1 MNSDVRYGADSSE
14 WDNILSNA
22 ELKPWVL
29 PIVSNVNLKISP
41 RSDIKEIGKTPTIKN
56 SDGFIAGIRGW
67 TTRPEATDEELIK
80 WSQDSDNG
88 YCIRT
93 GHDGIIGIDCDV
105 NDPTLSK
112 QVKDLF
118 IRSCG
123 IKEEDFTCRVRGNAR
138 WAVLVKLDT
147 GASFSKSVIDL
158 DGPEVD
164 GKKPIVEFL
173 GLGQQLACAGTHPS
187 GVKYSWSNGLKAL
200 HISEKDY
207 KAFKDALVMLFGA
220 FDEKSTKSS
229 GPRVKGET
237 FKADDR
243 LADWLTTSG
252 RVIKSGAQ
260 GELYITCPWC
270 SNHTNKTGDQE
281 TAYFPVG
288 SNGYTQGGFKCLH
301 AHCADKSLNDFR
313 EWAKAQGFT
322 ETEAENYP
330 DERATV
336 AENATV
342 EEKPST
348 AAKLM
353 RWKNEKTGLIDPC
366 ATSIFTAIS
375 DADFIGYDITYD
387 TFTGSNLIR
396 PKKTKDWDVYCE
408 AHNMELR
415 LRLESLDFRP
425 GKVGKDLINDAVNL
439 TATRNQRDTMKEYL
453 RDNLPQWD
461 GVPRVEKFFSTYC
474 GAEDTEYTR
483 AVGRYMWGLL
493 YRRASDPEP
502 IKADISVILI
512 GAQGANKSQF
522 IKALALEN
530 RFYIDLDFKREATE
544 LALRMKGHVV
554 IEIPEMNGLNKRQNS
569 ELKAFLST
577 DSDTYRVIYTQD
589 QRTVTRRS
597 IILMTVNEHQI
608 LTDPTGNRRYA
619 PVEVSTFD
627 YEKVLPDVK
636 QLWAEGKVIF
646 EKLGGKKLHQDV
658 EIITKERN
666 KDYYLS
672 DGWEDMIATWL
683 RSQEQLPKEERLMPT
698 YTNILKYALQF
709 NPSQMTKEANIRLRD
724 VMTHMGYVFKAV
736 KLNGESR
743 RAWAPKK

>member
-1 MNSDVRYGADSSE
+1 MTTNQDNRYGAMPEE
-14 WDNILSNA
+14 WEQVANNK
-22 ELKPWVL
+22 ELAPWVL
-29 PIVSNVNLKISP
+29 PIVSNVNIKISP
-41 RSDIKEIGKTPTIKN
+41 RSDIKEIGKTPSVKN
-56 SDGFIAGIRGW
+56 ADGFIAGIRGW
-67 TTRPEATDEELIK
+67 TTAPETSATNLSA
-80 WSQDSDNG
+80 WSKDPDLG
-88 YCIRT
+88 FCVRT
-93 GHDGIIGIDCDV
+93 GHGGLIAIDCDV
-105 NDPTLSK
+105 DDEQLSAA
-112 QVKDLF
+112 VKDLF
-118 IRSCG
+118 CTICKVNPETLSIR
-123 IKEEDFTCRVRGNAR
+123 TRGGAR
-138 WAVLVKLDT
+138 WATLVTIDGYEEL
-147 GASFSKSVIDL
+147 SKKVINL
-158 DGPEVD
+158 EGE
-164 GKKPIVEFL
+164 GKPKVEIL
-173 GLGQQLACAGTHPS
+173 GKVHQLACAGRHPS
-187 GVKYSWSNGLKAL
+187 GTRYTWSRGILSQRINTGDF
-200 HISEKDY
+200 ST
-207 KAFKDALVMLFGA
+207 FCQMLLDLYGVEQI
-220 FDEKSTKSS
+220 DTKSS

-415 LRLESLDFRP
+415 LRLEALDFRP

-577 DSDTYRVIYTQD
+577 DADTYRVIYTQD